1 MAGNWRGAA
10 WARARRGDRPDRVP
24 NDALSRS
31 RAFGEIY
38 GYLFTALVVG
48 SSAGQ
53 FLGDVGFDRLGSY
66 TPALIGYTVA
76 LLTAAVLVNRLG
88 PYAYLPRAGSS
99 PELRPPRVSAGASLA
114 SPWPTNMRA
123 LKLHQETGRYSVNP

>member
-1 MAGNWRGAA
+1 VAGNWRGAA

-24 NDALSRS
+24 DDALSRS

-48 SSAGQ
+48 SSVGQ

-88 PYAYLPRAGSS
+88 PYAYLPQRRIS
-99 PELRPPRVSAGASLA
+99 PELRPPRVSAGRRGL
-114 SPWPTNMRA
+114 PICER
-123 LKLHQETGRYSVNP
+123 